1 MTGLREL
8 AQGAKTIFI
17 AGHLRPDGDCVGAAV
32 ASYRYL
38 KKLYPDAAIHAY
50 VEKVPEVFDFLD
62 PDHTIFVQELPEEP
76 VDLFLVLDSS
86 SKDRLGEAQ
95 AVFDTAKHTACV
107 DHHVSNLGYA
117 KDNFVKPGCSS
128 ACEVLYGLME
138 EELDRKSVV

>member
-62 PDHTIFVQELPEEP
+62 SGSHDICAGAAEGAGGSVPGAGQQFEG
-76 VDLFLVLDSS
+76 SS
-86 SKDRLGEAQ
+86 GRGAGG
-95 AVFDTAKHTACV
+95 V
-107 DHHVSNLGYA
+107 
-117 KDNFVKPGCSS
+117 
-128 ACEVLYGLME
+128 
-138 EELDRKSVV
+138 